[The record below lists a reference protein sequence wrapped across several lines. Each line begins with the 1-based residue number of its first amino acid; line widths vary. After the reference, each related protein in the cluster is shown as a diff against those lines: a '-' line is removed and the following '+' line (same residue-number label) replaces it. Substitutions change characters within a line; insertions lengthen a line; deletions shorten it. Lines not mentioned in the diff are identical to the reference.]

1 MKFIV
6 RAGFVVH
13 DRKVVEIGGQP
24 QVQESSYY
32 EGQEVD
38 FDEATAQLHA
48 HKLEPVCKKADAYLS
63 AKHPAP
69 VAPAAAPGTVID
81 YALLAQAIVAAQA
94 LVAAAPSSAG

>member
-32 EGQEVD
+32 EGQEAD
-38 FDEATAQLHA
+38 FDEATAALHA
-48 HKLEPVCKKADAYLS
+48 HKLEPVCKKADAYLA
-63 AKHPAP
+63 AKFPLP
-69 VAPAAAPGTVID
+69 VAPAAGTIID

-94 LVAAAPSSAG
+94 LAAANPPSAA

>member
-6 RAGFVVH
+6 REGFVVH
-13 DRKVVEIGGQP
+13 DRKVVEIGGKP

-38 FDEATAQLHA
+38 FDEATAAQHA
-48 HKLEPVCKKADAYLS
+48 HKLEPVCKKSDAYLS
-63 AKHPAP
+63 SKHPMP
-69 VAPAAAPGTVID
+69 VQVVPAAAAID

-94 LVAAAPSSAG
+94 IASANQDPAA

>member
-32 EGQEVD
+32 EGQEAD
-38 FDEATAQLHA
+38 FDEQTAKLHA
-48 HKLEPVCKKADAYLS
+48 HKLEPVCKRADAWL
-63 AKHPAP
+63 AARHPLPA
-69 VAPAAAPGTVID
+69 APAVSGATID

-94 LVAAAPSSAG
+94 LAAANPPEAT

>member
-6 RAGFVVH
+6 REGFVVH
-13 DRKVVEIGGQP
+13 DRKVVEIGGKQ
-24 QVQESSYY
+24 QVQESSFY

-38 FDEATAQLHA
+38 FDEATAAQHA
-48 HKLEPVCKKADAYLS
+48 HKLEPVCKKADAFLT

-69 VAPAAAPGTVID
+69 ATVAQAAAAID

-94 LVAAAPSSAG
+94 LSAANQDPAA